1 MTMDFQ
7 LSEEQQQ
14 LKDSTRR
21 FAREQLPEI
30 AEEIERTGKPVDSK
44 LLRQF
49 ADLGFLGVNIPE
61 EFGGMGLGNLEA
73 LIVLRSGAHGLSEFV
88 PGLAELDCSDFPPA
102 ADLQAEILRA
112 VEDAVHE
119 R

>member
-1 MTMDFQ
+1 MSMDFQ
-7 LSEEQQQ
+7 LTEEQQQ

-73 LIVLRSGAHGLSEFV
+73 LIVLGGPLHFRYSSPASARSARSRSSV
-88 PGLAELDCSDFPPA
+88 TRNWPKK
-102 ADLQAEILRA
+102 
-112 VEDAVHE
+112 
-119 R
+119 